1 MQVPP
6 RRPGRTRLGVMGG
19 TFDPIHH
26 GHLVAASEVAAV
38 FDLDEVVFVPT
49 GQPWQKSG
57 SEVSDAEHRYLMTV
71 VATAANPRFSVSRV
85 DIDRHG
91 PTYTVDTLRDLNELR
106 PDSDLF
112 FITGADVLSEI
123 LSWHGAGDIWDL
135 AHFVG
140 VTRPGH
146 ELSVPEG
153 AGDVVLL
160 EVPAMAISSTDCR
173 ARVRSG
179 QPVWY
184 LVPDGVVQYIGKYG
198 LYRPGDDHR
207 WPADTLGTA

>member
-1 MQVPP
+1 
-6 RRPGRTRLGVMGG
+6 MGG

-123 LSWHGAGDIWDL
+123 LSWHGAEDIWNL